1 MALGKRHSVT
11 AIVRL
16 LERDA
21 ELTAQGLSTEEV
33 AADLEVSTATLYNWR
48 KRFGQMTSDE
58 AAEYVQMKDEIA
70 RLKRI
75 VADQVLEID
84 ALKLIAKGKF

>member
-1 MALGKRHSVT
+1 MATRKRHTVT

-33 AADLEVSTATLYNWR
+33 ARQLEISTSTLHNWR
-48 KRFGQMTSDE
+48 NRFGQMSTSE
-58 AAEYVQMKDEIA
+58 AEEYVEMKDEIQ